1 MCFPSN
7 TFLIKTPA
15 SLSLLRLQRIFTRAF
30 EITEEGTSNFL
41 LLCWS
46 QNCPSYFGAL
56 IRNILK

>member
-15 SLSLLRLQRIFTRAF
+15 SLLRLQRIFTRAF
-30 EITEEGTSNFL
+30 EIIEEGTSNFL

-56 IRNILK
+56 ISNILK